1 MFSSS
6 FSRAPSLGA
15 VVVYLACYSVALV
28 FLGTTGGDDAWLDPL
43 VSFGI
48 LGVIFPLLAFF
59 LTRAVR
65 PAQSPSAAPA
75 APAIVIYLAVFALG
89 VLGYG
94 FTAIHAWI
102 KAEPALSLTLLVIK
116 LITMVVLPALIV
128 GWLAGGVRR
137 WLATSWHTQWLWLP
151 LIGIGIAML
160 AFQAVF
166 GRGLTTLNAL
176 HLPLTTLLWTAPVC
190 FLWLLFEVGITEEFL
205 FRVALQ
211 TSLADRLRSP
221 IAGVLVGA
229 LLFGL
234 AHAPGLYLRGS
245 AGEEGMDGP
254 VTIGWAIAYSIAV
267 ISPSG
272 IFVRHIVRRVVGT
285 HAQPGADR
293 RIACAHRSAA
303 ESRAVHPD
311 LVAGVRFYLR

>member
-1 MFSSS
+1 MLSASSS
-6 FSRAPSLGA
+6 RAISLGA
-15 VVVYLACYSVALV
+15 VAVYLVCHIVALIY
-28 FLGTTGGDDAWLDPL
+28 LSMTGGDDAWLDPL

-48 LGVIFPLLAFF
+48 LGVAFPLLAFF
-59 LTRAVR
+59 LTRNMQ

-75 APAIVIYLAVFALG
+75 ATAIVVYLAVFALG

-102 KAEPALSLTLLVIK
+102 KTEPALSIILLATK

-128 GWLAGGVRR
+128 GLLAGGMRR
-137 WLATSWHTQWLWLP
+137 WLALRWHTQRLWLP

-160 AFQAVF
+160 AFEAVF

-176 HLPLTTLLWTAPVC
+176 HLSTTTLLWTAPAC

-221 IAGVLVGA
+221 IAGLLVGA

-272 IFVRHIVRRVVGT
+272 ILFGMLWARTRSLALIVVL
-285 HAQPGADR
+285 HALT
-293 RIACAHRSAA
+293 
-303 ESRAVHPD
+303 D
-311 LVAGVRFYLR
+311 LLPNLAPFIRTWLPA